1 MTSKKRKTLLDA
13 DENDDFDDDDSGS
26 DFDDDEDPD
35 QIEVPGGGRDLN
47 TAVTYAQNIRSGVGI
62 NVNKQANSAPSGSHS
77 GSNISAA
84 FLKFGNSNS
93 NNSSNNNNNNNS
105 HNNNKVNSSSISKPT
120 SLLLSNN
127 SNSSN
132 ISNNS
137 NSSSNNNNNNNI
149 NNNNI
154 SVLRP
159 TIVTHT
165 TKSAIAGGKF
175 TALPTTITT
184 KVAID
189 KSLNNNMPK
198 KLTAALGNASGTNT
212 ATTRISGTAGG
223 NPGSSSS
230 SSSTN
235 LSAASA
241 YLSSGAGNYLN
252 SLSTND
258 LMSLA
263 AYVAS
268 KGAPN
273 SNNNNNINNNI
284 NSNISNNN
292 NINNNSSYFS
302 GSGGGASTSAASAAN
317 FNMAASLLAQM
328 SYAGA
333 ATPMRAPYKLPPG
346 SMPQS
351 AAASAVKSN
360 SGAGG
365 GSAATATAAA
375 AAGAAGGGG
384 GGGMKVNTMMLEKL
398 QKLIALNPEYLTSG
412 IPNHVMTQLFMQPMR
427 MTQQQQQ
434 QQQQLQQLQLQNAA
448 VANANAATAAAAAAA
463 ASAAVYVQQEEDEVD
478 YEEMGVAETYA
489 DYWPAKLK
497 LGKKHPD
504 AVVETASLS
513 SVDPCDVY
521 YKMSIP
527 AETINSGQLSALQ
540 LESITYASQAHDH
553 LLPDGSRAGFLI
565 GDGAGVGKGRTIAG
579 IIYENYLKG
588 RKKALW
594 ISVSNDLK
602 YDAERDLS
610 DIGATRIEV
619 HALNKFKYAKI
630 SSDANNNCKRGVIFS
645 TYSALIGESNNKTGK
660 YRSRFRQLLQ
670 WCGEDFEGLIIF
682 DECHKAKNLC
692 PVGSGK
698 PTKTGQ
704 TVLEL
709 QQKLPKAR
717 VVYASATGAS
727 EPKNMAYMVRL
738 GLWGQGTAFG
748 SFGDF
753 ITAVERRGVGAMEI
767 VAMDM
772 KLRGMYIARQLS
784 FKGVSFK
791 IEEVPLSKEFRRIYD
806 QSVEL
811 WVEAMQKF
819 TEAAELI
826 DAESRMKKT
835 MWGQFW
841 SSHQRFFKYLCIA
854 AKVNHAVLV
863 ARESIKYG
871 KCVVIGLQS
880 TGEARTLDQL
890 ERDDGELTD
899 FVSTAKGV
907 FQSFVERHFPAPD
920 RNRINRILGLYDET
934 PPVKQEPHSL
944 LNNNNNS
951 NNNNNNSSSGG
962 IGGSSSSR
970 SKRKGAGKGSGRK
983 TKKKKRSGSWQYS
996 DSDEEAAHTSS
1007 GDLDNNSD
1015 NAADSDDAC
1024 DDDHAGGDNDDDDD
1038 DDDDDNN
1045 DNEADDDENDNEA
1058 DDDEDKHD
1066 GDSDRHS
1073 VASDYS
1079 SDFNPFFMSG
1089 SDSDIDPWVNAR
1101 SKKSSGSA
1109 NKKTQKKSK
1118 TKKKSI
1124 KKEPKIKKE
1133 PATGAPPASSNSNS
1147 NNNSNNNN
1155 NNNNNA
1161 TMSATVVAALNAAKS
1176 RKPQQQS
1183 TQDKIQDLLQKK
1195 QELKGT
1201 MTPVGVNGVKLNYGP
1216 PPKDAIERACTMK
1229 EELLRK
1235 IERLGARLPPNTL
1248 DQLIDELGGPDNVA
1262 EMTGRRGRV
1271 VQSDDGSIQYESRT
1285 ESDVPL
1291 ETLNITEKQRFM
1303 DGQKDVAIISEAA
1316 SSGISLQSDRR
1327 VFNQRRRVHIT
1338 LELPWSADRAIQ
1350 QFGRTHRSNQVNAP
1364 EYIFL
1369 ISDLAGERR
1378 FASTVA
1384 KRLESLGALTHGD
1397 RRATETRDLSQFNID
1412 NKYGRQALETVMRTI
1427 MGYESPL
1434 VPPPTDY
1441 SGEFFKDIA
1450 GALVGVGIIVNSESH
1465 PGVLSLDKDYNNI
1478 SKFLNRILGC
1488 PVDLQNRLFKYFTD
1502 TMTAII
1508 NQAKRGGR
1516 FDLGIVDLGAAGE
1529 NVTRVRL
1536 MRFMRKHA
1544 TGVAPTE
1551 LHTVRVERGMIW
1563 QEAIDKYADLFNEHE
1578 GFYTSH
1584 QLRNQK
1590 RTAILV
1596 VVIEQQPARSS
1607 TDADSSSKAQKKK
1620 SRTKKEIMCQIYRPN
1635 TGLQVRHESLAELEK
1650 KYRKVASEEAE
1661 PHWTEQYDAS
1671 VHTCSHAYWNGNC
1684 RNVSLGNDCEV
1695 GLRQRLYHV
1704 LAGSVLSVWG
1714 RVEHILNTRSNSKMQ
1729 VIRMKTTE
1737 GEKIVGTMI
1746 PKSCFEPLM
1755 NDLRSDSEKQE
1766 EFNY

>member
-13 DENDDFDDDDSGS
+13 DDDDDNFEEEDSGS

-47 TAVTYAQNIRSGVGI
+47 TAVTYAQNIRSGSGVGVVTKGVTPI
-62 NVNKQANSAPSGSHS
+62 PISVSKIVKTFN
-77 GSNISAA
+77 NIKPIS
-84 FLKFGNSNS
+84 LLRI
-93 NNSSNNNNNNNS
+93 NNNNNNN
-105 HNNNKVNSSSISKPT
+105 NNTIITSVNS
-120 SLLLSNN
+120 SNN
-127 SNSSN
+127 SNSN
-132 ISNNS
+132 G
-137 NSSSNNNNNNNI
+137 NNNTNTNTAVRKI
-149 NNNNI
+149 I
-154 SVLRP
+154 TTAAAKPITGGGTP
-159 TIVTHT
+159 TLGGV
-165 TKSAIAGGKF
+165 ALGGKI
-175 TALPTTITT
+175 TAIPIR
-184 KVAID
+184 KV
-189 KSLNNNMPK
+189 SPLENNLNNMPK
-198 KLTAALGNASGTNT
+198 KLNNAITAMGSPAARSSGNAGTT
-212 ATTRISGTAGG
+212 
-223 NPGSSSS
+223 GSSGGGAVGSTSS
-230 SSSTN
+230 
-235 LSAASA
+235 
-241 YLSSGAGNYLN
+241 YLN
-252 SLSTND
+252 SLSTNE
-258 LMSLA
+258 LMNLA
-263 AYVAS
+263 AYVAA
-268 KGAPN
+268 KGSSAPPPPPPSTAAN
-273 SNNNNNINNNI
+273 SVR
-284 NSNISNNN
+284 
-292 NINNNSSYFS
+292 SSPP
-302 GSGGGASTSAASAAN
+302 GGNPNPGGNFFGGAAASTSASAAN

-328 SYAGA
+328 SYGGGVPPIRAIKMAGNPGGIGNNQKPPI
-333 ATPMRAPYKLPPG
+333 ATT
-346 SMPQS
+346 
-351 AAASAVKSN
+351 AASGGGGV
-360 SGAGG
+360 GG
-365 GSAATATAAA
+365 GSAGGATAA
-375 AAGAAGGGG
+375 GVKG
-384 GGGMKVNTMMLEKL
+384 NLSMLEAV
-398 QKLIALNPEYLTSG
+398 QKLIAMNPQYLTSG
-412 IPNHVMTQLFMQPMR
+412 IPNNVFQLLMSSMQRAPPSPSPMQK
-427 MTQQQQQ
+427 MNPSSHMVTSG
-434 QQQQLQQLQLQNAA
+434 
-448 VANANAATAAAAAAA
+448 AAAAAAA
-463 ASAAVYVQQEEDEVD
+463 AAAQASAAAYVQQEEDEVD

-513 SVDPCDVY
+513 SVEPCDVY
-521 YKMSIP
+521 YKLSLP
-527 AETINSGQLSALQ
+527 HETINSGHLSALQ

-610 DIGATRIEV
+610 DIGATRIDV

-630 SSDANNNCKRGVIFS
+630 SSDVNNNCKRGVIFS

-709 QQKLPKAR
+709 QNKLPKAR

-748 SFGDF
+748 NFNDF

-791 IEEVPLSKEFRRIYD
+791 IEEVPLSKDFRKIYD

-890 ERDDGELTD
+890 EKDDGELTD

-934 PPVKQEPHSL
+934 PSIADSTSSL
-944 LNNNNNS
+944 GTNSNSTTAAAKRKGS
-951 NNNNNNSSSGG
+951 NNNDN
-962 IGGSSSSR
+962 GSS
-970 SKRKGAGKGSGRK
+970 AGGK

-996 DSDEEAAHTSS
+996 DSDDEDTDRKRNRKRDAANS
-1007 GDLDNNSD
+1007 NSD
-1015 NAADSDDAC
+1015 SD
-1024 DDDHAGGDNDDDDD
+1024 
-1038 DDDDDNN
+1038 
-1045 DNEADDDENDNEA
+1045 EANSDEDFRS
-1058 DDDEDKHD
+1058 DMDDEDEDDEDHD
-1066 GDSDRHS
+1066 VDSDRRS
-1073 VASDYS
+1073 VASDAS
-1079 SDFNPFFMSG
+1079 SDFNPFFSG

-1101 SKKSSGSA
+1101 SKKST
-1109 NKKTQKKSK
+1109 KKTQKK
-1118 TKKKSI
+1118 TKKKV
-1124 KKEPKIKKE
+1124 KKEKGKKE
-1133 PATGAPPASSNSNS
+1133 ATSSASSSA
-1147 NNNSNNNN
+1147 
-1155 NNNNNA
+1155 A
-1161 TMSATVVAALNAAKS
+1161 TDPSGSAMSATVVAALNAAKS
-1176 RKPQQQS
+1176 RKSQLS

-1201 MTPVGVNGVKLNYGP
+1201 VTPVGVNGVKLNYGP

-1235 IERLGARLPPNTL
+1235 IERLGSRLPPNTL

-1271 VQSDDGSIQYESRT
+1271 VQTDDGNIQYESRT

-1508 NQAKRGGR
+1508 QQAKRGGR

-1529 NVTRVRL
+1529 NVTRCRL
-1536 MRFMRKHA
+1536 IRFVRKHA

-1551 LHTVRVERGMIW
+1551 MHTVRVERGMIW
-1563 QEAIDKYADLFNEHE
+1563 QEAIDKYADLFNENE
-1578 GFYTSH
+1578 GFYLSH

-1590 RTAILV
+1590 RTAIM
-1596 VVIEQQPARSS
+1596 VVILEHQPARNSSS
-1607 TDADSSSKAQKKK
+1607 TSSTTDSDGSSKKKK
-1620 SRTKKEIMCQIYRPN
+1620 SRSKKEIMCQIYRPN
-1635 TGLQVRHESLAELEK
+1635 TGLQVRHESLFELEK

-1671 VHTCSHAYWNGNC
+1671 VNTCSHAYWNGNC

-1737 GEKIVGTMI
+1737 GEKIVGTLI
-1746 PKSCFEPLM
+1746 PKSCFEPLVA
-1755 NDLRSDSEKQE
+1755 DLRSDSEKQE

>member
-1 MTSKKRKTLLDA
+1 QTSKKRKTFLDA
-13 DENDDFDDDDSGS
+13 DDDDGFDDDDSGS

-62 NVNKQANSAPSGSHS
+62 ATPKQQQVANSGAS
-77 GSNISAA
+77 GSNSVGET
-84 FLKFGNSNS
+84 FLKL
-93 NNSSNNNNNNNS
+93 NNNNNNINS
-105 HNNNKVNSSSISKPT
+105 NNNISKVISSKPT

-127 SNSSN
+127 SKVSSIGN
-132 ISNNS
+132 KLIS
-137 NSSSNNNNNNNI
+137 SSSNNNNNNNI
-149 NNNNI
+149 SILNNNNNI
-154 SVLRP
+154 SIIGRSSNNNNNSLIAGGGGTQLRP
-159 TIVTHT
+159 TITHT
-165 TKSAIAGGKF
+165 AKVTGGKF

-184 KVAID
+184 KVIVD
-189 KSLNNNMPK
+189 KNLNSSNMPK
-198 KLTAALGNASGTNT
+198 KVTGNMRTGIGNA
-212 ATTRISGTAGG
+212 AA
-223 NPGSSSS
+223 
-230 SSSTN
+230 N
-235 LSAASA
+235 LSSASA

-268 KGAPN
+268 KGGTAPN
-273 SNNNNNINNNI
+273 TNNININNN
-284 NSNISNNN
+284 NSNS
-292 NINNNSSYFS
+292 INYFAS
-302 GSGGGASTSAASAAN
+302 GGASTSAASAAN

-333 ATPMRAPYKLPPG
+333 ATPMRTPYKPAAPASATLKPNA
-346 SMPQS
+346 PQAAIAS
-351 AAASAVKSN
+351 AGAAAAT
-360 SGAGG
+360 AGG
-365 GSAATATAAA
+365 GT
-375 AAGAAGGGG
+375 
-384 GGGMKVNTMMLEKL
+384 MKLMMDKL
-398 QKLIALNPEYLTSG
+398 QKLIDMKPEYLTSG

-427 MTQQQQQ
+427 MPPPQ
-434 QQQQLQQLQLQNAA
+434 QQLQLQQQQLPNAVGNAA
-448 VANANAATAAAAAAA
+448 SAAANAA
-463 ASAAVYVQQEEDEVD
+463 ASAAAAYVQQAQEEDEVD

-513 SVDPCDVY
+513 SVEPCDVY
-521 YKMSIP
+521 YKLSVP
-527 AETINSGQLSALQ
+527 SETINSGQLSALQ

-610 DIGATRIEV
+610 DIGATRIDV

-748 SFGDF
+748 NFNDF

-791 IEEVPLSKEFRRIYD
+791 IEEVPLTKEFRKIYD

-934 PPVKQEPHSL
+934 PAVKTEPTSL
-944 LNNNNNS
+944 MS
-951 NNNNNNSSSGG
+951 ASNNNSSSKNNN
-962 IGGSSSSR
+962 INSGS
-970 SKRKGAGKGSGRK
+970 SKRKGGAAATGKS
-983 TKKKKRSGSWQYS
+983 KKKKRSGSWPFS
-996 DSDEEAAHTSS
+996 DSDEEAAHTS
-1007 GDLDNNSD
+1007 GGDNNSD
-1015 NAADSDDAC
+1015 DAADSDDAN
-1024 DDDHAGGDNDDDDD
+1024 DENKDGDNDDDDD
-1038 DDDDDNN
+1038 EEDEDDDD
-1045 DNEADDDENDNEA
+1045 EDE
-1058 DDDEDKHD
+1058 DDEDKHD
-1066 GDSDRHS
+1066 NDSDRHS
-1073 VASDYS
+1073 VASDAS
-1079 SDFNPFFMSG
+1079 SDFNPFFSG

-1101 SKKSSGSA
+1101 AKKSSGGGGS
-1109 NKKTQKKSK
+1109 KKTQKK
-1118 TKKKSI
+1118 TKKKTV
-1124 KKEPKIKKE
+1124 KKEAAKVKKE
-1133 PATGAPPASSNSNS
+1133 AASSTTPTP
-1147 NNNSNNNN
+1147 
-1155 NNNNNA
+1155 NA
-1161 TMSATVVAALNAAKS
+1161 ATATSSGSMSATVVAALNAAKS
-1176 RKPQQQS
+1176 RKSQQLS

-1195 QELKGT
+1195 QEMKGT

-1235 IERLGARLPPNTL
+1235 IERLGSRLPPNTL

-1427 MGYESPL
+1427 MGYETPL

-1465 PGVLSLDKDYNNI
+1465 PGVLSLDKDYSNI

-1536 MRFMRKHA
+1536 MRFVRKHA

-1584 QLRNQK
+1584 HLRNQK

-1596 VVIEQQPARSS
+1596 VVIEQQPTRGSSS
-1607 TDADSSSKAQKKK
+1607 TDADGSKAQKKK
-1620 SRTKKEIMCQIYRPN
+1620 PRSKKEIMCQIYRPN

-1684 RNVSLGNDCEV
+1684 RNVSMGNDCEVSLTCDSSIRTPFISTLIHLDLNLQV

-1737 GEKIVGTMI
+1737 SEKIVGTMI
-1746 PKSCFEPLM
+1746 PKSCYEPLM

>member
-13 DENDDFDDDDSGS
+13 DDDDDNFDEDDSGS

-47 TAVTYAQNIRSGVGI
+47 TAVTYAQNIRSGVGVVTKGGTPI
-62 NVNKQANSAPSGSHS
+62 PISGAKIVLSKN
-77 GSNISAA
+77 NI
-84 FLKFGNSNS
+84 
-93 NNSSNNNNNNNS
+93 
-105 HNNNKVNSSSISKPT
+105 KPI
-120 SLLLSNN
+120 SLLR
-127 SNSSN
+127 
-132 ISNNS
+132 I
-137 NSSSNNNNNNNI
+137 NNNNNNNI
-149 NNNNI
+149 IASGINNNSNGNNTAVRQI
-154 SVLRP
+154 
-159 TIVTHT
+159 IT
-165 TKSAIAGGKF
+165 TATTGAGAASTVGGVALGGKI
-175 TALPTTITT
+175 TAIPIITR
-184 KVAID
+184 KVAVENN
-189 KSLNNNMPK
+189 LNNMPK
-198 KLTAALGNASGTNT
+198 KLNNT
-212 ATTRISGTAGG
+212 IT
-223 NPGSSSS
+223 
-230 SSSTN
+230 
-235 LSAASA
+235 
-241 YLSSGAGNYLN
+241 
-252 SLSTND
+252 
-258 LMSLA
+258 
-263 AYVAS
+263 V
-268 KGAPN
+268 
-273 SNNNNNINNNI
+273 
-284 NSNISNNN
+284 
-292 NINNNSSYFS
+292 
-302 GSGGGASTSAASAAN
+302 
-317 FNMAASLLAQM
+317 
-328 SYAGA
+328 SYAGGVPPIRPFKVA
-333 ATPMRAPYKLPPG
+333 GAMGNSQKPSVATSAG
-346 SMPQS
+346 S
-351 AAASAVKSN
+351 A
-360 SGAGG
+360 GGG
-365 GSAATATAAA
+365 GSAGGATAAS
-375 AAGAAGGGG
+375 GVKG
-384 GGGMKVNTMMLEKL
+384 NNSMMEAV
-398 QKLIALNPEYLTSG
+398 QKLIAMNPEYLTSG
-412 IPNHVMTQLFMQPMR
+412 IPNNVFQLFMQSMQRPPTNPAPMQPVNSGF
-427 MTQQQQQ
+427 M
-434 QQQQLQQLQLQNAA
+434 AA
-448 VANANAATAAAAAAA
+448 SAAAAAAA
-463 ASAAVYVQQEEDEVD
+463 QAAAQASAAAYVQQEEDEVD

-513 SVDPCDVY
+513 SVEPCDVY
-521 YKMSIP
+521 YKLSLP
-527 AETINSGQLSALQ
+527 LETINSGHLSALQ

-610 DIGATRIEV
+610 DIGATRIDV

-630 SSDANNNCKRGVIFS
+630 SSDVNNNCKRGVIFS

-748 SFGDF
+748 NFNDF

-791 IEEVPLSKEFRRIYD
+791 IEEVPLSKEFRKIYD

-934 PPVKQEPHSL
+934 PSQLSIADSTSSL
-944 LNNNNNS
+944 GNNNNNTTAAA
-951 NNNNNNSSSGG
+951 
-962 IGGSSSSR
+962 
-970 SKRKGAGKGSGRK
+970 KRKGAGNSDNGSSTGGK
-983 TKKKKRSGSWQYS
+983 SKKKKRSGSWQYS
-996 DSDEEAAHTSS
+996 DSDDDDAGRKRNRKRDAGNS
-1007 GDLDNNSD
+1007 NSD
-1015 NAADSDDAC
+1015 SDEANSDDEFRS
-1024 DDDHAGGDNDDDDD
+1024 DL
-1038 DDDDDNN
+1038 
-1045 DNEADDDENDNEA
+1045 
-1058 DDDEDKHD
+1058 DDEDEDDEDHD
-1066 GDSDRHS
+1066 VDSDRRS
-1073 VASDYS
+1073 VASDAS
-1079 SDFNPFFMSG
+1079 SDFNPFFSG

-1101 SKKSSGSA
+1101 SKKST
-1109 NKKTQKKSK
+1109 KKTQKK
-1118 TKKKSI
+1118 TKKKV
-1124 KKEPKIKKE
+1124 KKEKPKKE
-1133 PATGAPPASSNSNS
+1133 ASSSAANSGTTDPS
-1147 NNNSNNNN
+1147 GST
-1155 NNNNNA
+1155 A
-1161 TMSATVVAALNAAKS
+1161 MSATVVAALNAAKT
-1176 RKPQQQS
+1176 RKSQLS

-1201 MTPVGVNGVKLNYGP
+1201 VTPVGVNGVKLNYGP

-1235 IERLGARLPPNTL
+1235 IERLGSRLPPNTL

-1271 VQSDDGSIQYESRT
+1271 VQNDEGNIQYESRT

-1450 GALVGVGIIVNSESH
+1450 GALVGVGIIVNSESN

-1508 NQAKRGGR
+1508 QQAKRGGR

-1529 NVTRVRL
+1529 NVTRCRL
-1536 MRFMRKHA
+1536 IRFVRKHA

-1551 LHTVRVERGMIW
+1551 MHTVRVERGMIW
-1563 QEAIDKYADLFNEHE
+1563 QEAIDKYADLFNDNE
-1578 GFYTSH
+1578 GFYLSH

-1590 RTAILV
+1590 RTAIM
-1596 VVIEQQPARSS
+1596 VVILEQQPPRNSSS
-1607 TDADSSSKAQKKK
+1607 TSSTTDSDNGGKKKK
-1620 SRTKKEIMCQIYRPN
+1620 SRSKKEIMCQIYRPN
-1635 TGLQVRHESLAELEK
+1635 TGLQVRHESLFELEK

-1671 VHTCSHAYWNGNC
+1671 VNTCSHAYWNGNC

-1755 NDLRSDSEKQE
+1755 ADLRSDSEKQE

>member
-13 DENDDFDDDDSGS
+13 DDDDDNFDEDDSGS

-47 TAVTYAQNIRSGVGI
+47 TAVTYAQNIRSGVGVVTKGATPI
-62 NVNKQANSAPSGSHS
+62 PITGAKIVIGNN
-77 GSNISAA
+77 NIKPIS
-84 FLKFGNSNS
+84 LLRI
-93 NNSSNNNNNNNS
+93 NNNNNNIINS
-105 HNNNKVNSSSISKPT
+105 G
-120 SLLLSNN
+120 
-127 SNSSN
+127 
-132 ISNNS
+132 
-137 NSSSNNNNNNNI
+137 NSSSNNNNSNGNNTAVRQI
-149 NNNNI
+149 
-154 SVLRP
+154 L
-159 TIVTHT
+159 T
-165 TKSAIAGGKF
+165 TTTAAAVGGASTVVGVPLGGK
-175 TALPTTITT
+175 ITPIPIIGR
-184 KVAID
+184 KVA
-189 KSLNNNMPK
+189 LENNLNNMPK
-198 KLTAALGNASGTNT
+198 KLNNTITAMGSPAARSSGNA
-212 ATTRISGTAGG
+212 AGSA
-223 NPGSSSS
+223 GSTSS
-230 SSSTN
+230 
-235 LSAASA
+235 
-241 YLSSGAGNYLN
+241 YLN
-252 SLSTND
+252 SLSTNE
-258 LMSLA
+258 LMNLA
-263 AYVAS
+263 AYVAA
-268 KGAPN
+268 KGSSAPPPPPPSTAAN
-273 SNNNNNINNNI
+273 SVRSSPLGGNNP
-284 NSNISNNN
+284 
-292 NINNNSSYFS
+292 
-302 GSGGGASTSAASAAN
+302 GGGNFYGGAAASTSASAAN

-328 SYAGA
+328 SYAGGVPPIRPFVKVA
-333 ATPMRAPYKLPPG
+333 GAIGSSQKPPVAT
-346 SMPQS
+346 S
-351 AAASAVKSN
+351 
-360 SGAGG
+360 AGG
-365 GSAATATAAA
+365 GSSAGGGAG
-375 AAGAAGGGG
+375 GAAGVKG
-384 GGGMKVNTMMLEKL
+384 NNSMMEAV
-398 QKLIALNPEYLTSG
+398 QKLIAMNPEYLTSG
-412 IPNHVMTQLFMQPMR
+412 IPNNVFQMIMQSMQRPPANPAPMQPVNTGSM
-427 MTQQQQQ
+427 
-434 QQQQLQQLQLQNAA
+434 AA
-448 VANANAATAAAAAAA
+448 NAAAAAAA
-463 ASAAVYVQQEEDEVD
+463 AAAHASAAAAAFVQQEEDEVD

-513 SVDPCDVY
+513 SVEPCDVY
-521 YKMSIP
+521 YKLSLP
-527 AETINSGQLSALQ
+527 HETINSGHLSALQ

-610 DIGATRIEV
+610 DIGATRIDV

-630 SSDANNNCKRGVIFS
+630 SSDVNNNCKRGVIFS

-748 SFGDF
+748 NFNDF

-791 IEEVPLSKEFRRIYD
+791 IEEVPLSKEFRKIYD

-934 PPVKQEPHSL
+934 PSQLSIADSTSSL
-944 LNNNNNS
+944 GS
-951 NNNNNNSSSGG
+951 NNNNSSAAGG
-962 IGGSSSSR
+962 
-970 SKRKGAGKGSGRK
+970 KRKGAASGNNDNGSSAAGGKS
-983 TKKKKRSGSWQYS
+983 KKKKRSGSWQYS
-996 DSDEEAAHTSS
+996 DSDDDEDTARKRTRKRDGGGNS
-1007 GDLDNNSD
+1007 NSD
-1015 NAADSDDAC
+1015 SDEADSDDEFGS
-1024 DDDHAGGDNDDDDD
+1024 DL
-1038 DDDDDNN
+1038 
-1045 DNEADDDENDNEA
+1045 DDENE
-1058 DDDEDKHD
+1058 DDEDHD
-1066 GDSDRHS
+1066 VDSDRRS
-1073 VASDYS
+1073 VASDAS
-1079 SDFNPFFMSG
+1079 SDFNPFFSG

-1101 SKKSSGSA
+1101 SKKTT
-1109 NKKTQKKSK
+1109 KKTQKK
-1118 TKKKSI
+1118 TKKKVKKDKDKEKEKQP
-1124 KKEPKIKKE
+1124 KKE
-1133 PATGAPPASSNSNS
+1133 ATTSNSGS
-1147 NNNSNNNN
+1147 STGGDASGS
-1155 NNNNNA
+1155 A
-1161 TMSATVVAALNAAKS
+1161 TTAMSATVVAALNAAKT
-1176 RKPQQQS
+1176 RKSQLS

-1201 MTPVGVNGVKLNYGP
+1201 VTPVGVNGVKLNYGP

-1235 IERLGARLPPNTL
+1235 IERLGSRLPPNTL

-1271 VQSDDGSIQYESRT
+1271 VQNDEGNIQYESRT

-1508 NQAKRGGR
+1508 QQAKRGGR

-1529 NVTRVRL
+1529 NVTRCRL
-1536 MRFMRKHA
+1536 IRFVRKHA

-1551 LHTVRVERGMIW
+1551 MHTVRVERGMIW
-1563 QEAIDKYADLFNEHE
+1563 QEAIDKYADLFNDNE
-1578 GFYTSH
+1578 GFYLSH

-1590 RTAILV
+1590 RTAIM
-1596 VVIEQQPARSS
+1596 VVILEQQPARNSSS
-1607 TDADSSSKAQKKK
+1607 TSSTAADLDGGKKKK
-1620 SRTKKEIMCQIYRPN
+1620 SRSKKEIMCQIYRPN
-1635 TGLQVRHESLAELEK
+1635 TGLQVRHESLFELEK

-1671 VHTCSHAYWNGNC
+1671 VNTCSHAYWNGNC

-1737 GEKIVGTMI
+1737 GEKIVGTLI
-1746 PKSCFEPLM
+1746 PKSCFEPLVA
-1755 NDLRSDSEKQE
+1755 DLRSDSEKQE

>member
-13 DENDDFDDDDSGS
+13 DDDDDNFEEEDSGS

-47 TAVTYAQNIRSGVGI
+47 TAVTYAQNIRSGSGVGVVTKGVTPI
-62 NVNKQANSAPSGSHS
+62 PISVSKIVKTFN
-77 GSNISAA
+77 NIKPIS
-84 FLKFGNSNS
+84 LLRI
-93 NNSSNNNNNNNS
+93 NNNNNNN
-105 HNNNKVNSSSISKPT
+105 NNTIITSVNS
-120 SLLLSNN
+120 SNN
-127 SNSSN
+127 SNSN
-132 ISNNS
+132 G
-137 NSSSNNNNNNNI
+137 NNNTNTNTAVRKI
-149 NNNNI
+149 I
-154 SVLRP
+154 TTAAAKPITGGGTP
-159 TIVTHT
+159 TLGGV
-165 TKSAIAGGKF
+165 ALGGKI
-175 TALPTTITT
+175 TAIPIR
-184 KVAID
+184 KV
-189 KSLNNNMPK
+189 SPLENNLNNMPK
-198 KLTAALGNASGTNT
+198 KLNNAITVSYGGGVPPIR
-212 ATTRISGTAGG
+212 AIKMAG
-223 NPGSSSS
+223 NPGGIGNNQKPPIA
-230 SSSTN
+230 TT
-235 LSAASA
+235 AA
-241 YLSSGAGNYLN
+241 
-252 SLSTND
+252 
-258 LMSLA
+258 
-263 AYVAS
+263 
-268 KGAPN
+268 
-273 SNNNNNINNNI
+273 
-284 NSNISNNN
+284 
-292 NINNNSSYFS
+292 
-302 GSGGGASTSAASAAN
+302 SGGG
-317 FNMAASLLAQM
+317 
-328 SYAGA
+328 G
-333 ATPMRAPYKLPPG
+333 
-346 SMPQS
+346 
-351 AAASAVKSN
+351 V
-360 SGAGG
+360 GG
-365 GSAATATAAA
+365 GSAGGATAA
-375 AAGAAGGGG
+375 GVKG
-384 GGGMKVNTMMLEKL
+384 NLSMLEAV
-398 QKLIALNPEYLTSG
+398 QKLIAMNPQYLTSG
-412 IPNHVMTQLFMQPMR
+412 IPNNVFQLLMSSMQRAPPSPSPMQK
-427 MTQQQQQ
+427 MNPSSHMVTSG
-434 QQQQLQQLQLQNAA
+434 
-448 VANANAATAAAAAAA
+448 AAAAAAA
-463 ASAAVYVQQEEDEVD
+463 AAAQASAAAYVQQEEDEVD

-513 SVDPCDVY
+513 SVEPCDVY
-521 YKMSIP
+521 YKLSLP
-527 AETINSGQLSALQ
+527 HETINSGHLSALQ

-610 DIGATRIEV
+610 DIGATRIDV

-630 SSDANNNCKRGVIFS
+630 SSDVNNNCKRGVIFS

-709 QQKLPKAR
+709 QNKLPKAR

-748 SFGDF
+748 NFNDF

-791 IEEVPLSKEFRRIYD
+791 IEEVPLSKDFRKIYD

-890 ERDDGELTD
+890 EKDDGELTD

-934 PPVKQEPHSL
+934 PSIADSTSSL
-944 LNNNNNS
+944 GTNSNSTTAAAKRKGS
-951 NNNNNNSSSGG
+951 NNNDN
-962 IGGSSSSR
+962 GSS
-970 SKRKGAGKGSGRK
+970 AGGK

-996 DSDEEAAHTSS
+996 DSDDEDTDRKRNRKRDAANS
-1007 GDLDNNSD
+1007 NSD
-1015 NAADSDDAC
+1015 SD
-1024 DDDHAGGDNDDDDD
+1024 
-1038 DDDDDNN
+1038 
-1045 DNEADDDENDNEA
+1045 EANSDEDFRS
-1058 DDDEDKHD
+1058 DMDDEDEDDEDHD
-1066 GDSDRHS
+1066 VDSDRRS
-1073 VASDYS
+1073 VASDAS
-1079 SDFNPFFMSG
+1079 SDFNPFFSG

-1101 SKKSSGSA
+1101 SKKST
-1109 NKKTQKKSK
+1109 KKTQKK
-1118 TKKKSI
+1118 TKKKV
-1124 KKEPKIKKE
+1124 KKEKGKKE
-1133 PATGAPPASSNSNS
+1133 ATSSASSSA
-1147 NNNSNNNN
+1147 
-1155 NNNNNA
+1155 A
-1161 TMSATVVAALNAAKS
+1161 TDPSGSAMSATVVAALNAAKS
-1176 RKPQQQS
+1176 RKSQLS

-1201 MTPVGVNGVKLNYGP
+1201 VTPVGVNGVKLNYGP

-1235 IERLGARLPPNTL
+1235 IERLGSRLPPNTL

-1271 VQSDDGSIQYESRT
+1271 VQTDDGNIQYESRT

-1508 NQAKRGGR
+1508 QQAKRGGR

-1529 NVTRVRL
+1529 NVTRCRL
-1536 MRFMRKHA
+1536 IRFVRKHA

-1551 LHTVRVERGMIW
+1551 MHTVRVERGMIW
-1563 QEAIDKYADLFNEHE
+1563 QEAIDKYADLFNENE
-1578 GFYTSH
+1578 GFYLSH

-1590 RTAILV
+1590 RTAIM
-1596 VVIEQQPARSS
+1596 VVILEHQPARNSSS
-1607 TDADSSSKAQKKK
+1607 TSSTTDSDGSSKKKK
-1620 SRTKKEIMCQIYRPN
+1620 SRSKKEIMCQIYRPN
-1635 TGLQVRHESLAELEK
+1635 TGLQVRHESLFELEK

-1671 VHTCSHAYWNGNC
+1671 VNTCSHAYWNGNC

-1737 GEKIVGTMI
+1737 GEKIVGTLI
-1746 PKSCFEPLM
+1746 PKSCFEPLVA
-1755 NDLRSDSEKQE
+1755 DLRSDSEKQE